1 MSLTL
6 RFFCCRFNALSA
18 GKFPGVGRSP
28 FSRVISPHLLRLNS
42 AMARPYCT
50 YGGPDLFDKNFR
62 RLNRQFDRISRNIPI
77 SRGFLQWVRRP
88 QSRILRIPL
97 GILLVL
103 GGIFSF
109 LPVLGIWMLPLGLLL
124 LALDMPFLQGPM
136 NNIILRGQRWFA
148 KRRRQRQERRRLK
161 EQARP

>member
-1 MSLTL
+1 M
-6 RFFCCRFNALSA
+6 
-18 GKFPGVGRSP
+18 
-28 FSRVISPHLLRLNS
+28 
-42 AMARPYCT
+42 
-50 YGGPDLFDKNFR
+50 FDKNFR